1 MINIAFLDDDNN
13 QLEIYKEFLK
23 EYQLVHNIDFNVT
36 FFNDGYDLLEADISN
51 YSAIF
56 LDIDMPLINGIEVA
70 EKIRLKDENVDLIF
84 VTMLA
89 NYAIKGYKVKA
100 LDYILKP
107 VSKYEFNLIL
117 DKIIKK
123 EKYIEKVFI
132 IHSKSITRKV
142 NYKDISYFEMFN
154 HNVYVHGENLNLN
167 FRGTLKEIEK
177 QIDFKQFVRCNSSII
192 VNLFYVEE
200 IKNNFLYLKTG
211 EKIEITKARK
221 KEVLDKL
228 ITYVGK

>member
-1 MINIAFLDDDNN
+1 
-13 QLEIYKEFLK
+13 
-23 EYQLVHNIDFNVT
+23 
-36 FFNDGYDLLEADISN
+36 
-51 YSAIF
+51 
-56 LDIDMPLINGIEVA
+56 MPLINGMEVA

-142 NYKDISYFEMFN
+142 SYKDISYFEMFN

-177 QIDFKQFVRCNSSII
+177 QIDFKQFVRCNNSII